1 MGTIHQLRWD
11 PPRTR
16 PAADIQ
22 PRRALRP
29 ADLLLL
35 FGILFIAAAIGAK
48 ALWREGAPPRVALSV
63 QVIDGDSLRN
73 GSEQIRLVGIDAPEL
88 RQTCRDLQGREWS
101 CGRAAKARL
110 AEFVAQRDVACSPRG
125 RDRYGRTL
133 AVCSAR
139 NIPDLGE
146 VMVREGYAVNYAID

>member
-88 RQTCRDLQGREWS
+88 RQTCRDAQGREWS

-110 AEFVAQRDVACSPRG
+110 AELVA
-125 RDRYGRTL
+125 
-133 AVCSAR
+133 
-139 NIPDLGE
+139 
-146 VMVREGYAVNYAID
+146 